1 MLSSTSDHE
10 PLPLLSSLLECLVT
24 GSLLRLQAS
33 YHFHNP
39 SSQPL
44 ECELKLPTLDSAV
57 LSDLTVT
64 TDSGEVLQAKVM
76 DKEEALGEYSDAI
89 SAGNTA
95 VYGEVKEEKEM
106 RISVGN
112 LAVGAGVRV
121 SLQLVMPLD
130 CREEKWLIVI
140 PAWLMSDWGDAPI
153 SAEKYKQLAAK
164 MQKNKLGLEIRIE
177 ESAKIQEIKCA
188 SHKIKVNLEDSGKK
202 AEICLISKQKLPSGA
217 DIQIEF
223 TTDQAAIPSLQTQ
236 YDPVA
241 NEHVGMLSFIPP
253 LLPAGQSPEDLEGTG
268 DFILIV
274 DRSGSMSGHPMN
286 MAKEAAVFFVKSLS
300 QDCSFNVISFGDRF
314 EKVFPASRP
323 VNSANIRQAITAISE
338 FEADLGGT
346 DILTPLEAIYA
357 EAADPAVPRSLYL
370 MTDGQVSNRE
380 TVIKCVAEHSKQ
392 TRVHAFGIGKGVD
405 RQLIKNCAKE
415 AKGCC
420 EFISDPGEIAGKVVT
435 VLRKAQLPAITDIRV
450 VWPRECAQYPSNDL
464 LPVCYY
470 GESVTTFAHFGDISL
485 AGDVKVTCM
494 RAGQKDPIEF
504 DVFVTKSELQGCD
517 LHKLWAKHAIR
528 ELDLAYH
535 KTPKSSIL
543 AKLKEISIQYGVPSD
558 HTAFL
563 CVQKNAQAVE
573 GQLQASFLSPP
584 QPAVVTYYQ
593 SGTKGAAS
601 VGCKK
606 RRIVQQLPAKK
617 SCPSAYYPFGVK
629 APHRYRPG
637 TVSLREIRKYQKS
650 TELLMRK
657 LSFQRLVRGIA
668 MEFKPEMRFQ
678 ASALLAIQE
687 AAEAFLVKMFEWTN
701 ECALH
706 GKRVTIQVRDMKLA
720 ETLANAPHERHQYA
734 QIPASVS
741 SPSRPIPKPAPIRP
755 ISAIKAAKKPPKQAK
770 KLKPPHV
777 SHPANSPQPGKRLI
791 LLSASL
797 LDLVTLQEVDGRW
810 LNSSLITCPPPA
822 DWTDEDLWTTLCAVV
837 VIETKY
843 AKKREEWQ
851 LVVRKGRK
859 ALQKAAIH
867 LASHFADAKRRLGL

>member
-1 MLSSTSDHE
+1 MLSSIGKQE
-10 PLPLLSSLLECLVT
+10 PLPLLSSLLDCLVT
-24 GSLLRLQAS
+24 GSLLRLRAS

-39 SSQPL
+39 NSHPL

-57 LSDLTVT
+57 LSDLTIT
-64 TDSGEVLQAKVM
+64 TDSGEVLQSKVM
-76 DKEEALGEYSDAI
+76 DKEEALGKYSDGI
-89 SAGNTA
+89 SGGNTV
-95 VYGEVKEEKEM
+95 VYGEVKEEM

-112 LAVGAGVRV
+112 LAVGAGVKV
-121 SLQLVMPLD
+121 TLQLVMPLD

-140 PAWLMSDWGDAPI
+140 PAWLISEWGEAPI

-164 MQKNKLGLEIRIE
+164 AQENKLGLEIRIE
-177 ESAKIQEIKCA
+177 ESAEIQKIKCR
-188 SHKIKVNLEDSGKK
+188 SHKIKVNLDDSGRK
-202 AEICLISKQKLPSGA
+202 AEIVLISKQKLPSA
-217 DIQIEF
+217 TDVEIEL
-223 TTDQAAIPSLQTQ
+223 TTSEAALPSLQTQ
-236 YDPVA
+236 YDR
-241 NEHVGMLSFIPP
+241 NEYVGMLSFIPP
-253 LLPAGQSPEDLEGTG
+253 LLPPGQSPEDLEGTG
-268 DFILIV
+268 DFILII
-274 DRSGSMSGHPMN
+274 DRSGSMGGHPMT
-286 MAKEAAVFFVKSLS
+286 MSKEAAVFFVKSLS
-300 QDCSFNVISFGDRF
+300 QDCSFNVISFGSQF
-314 EKVFPASRP
+314 EKVFPTSQP
-323 VNSANIRQAITAISE
+323 VNSANIRMAITAISE
-338 FEADLGGT
+338 FEANLGGT
-346 DILTPLEAIYA
+346 DILTPLEAIYR
-357 EAADPAVPRSLYL
+357 EDPDPAVPRSLYL
-370 MTDGQVSNRE
+370 MTDGEVDSRE
-380 TVIKCVAEHSKQ
+380 AVVKCVAEHSKQ

-405 RQLIKNCAKE
+405 RRLIKNCAKE

-450 VWPRECAQYPSNDL
+450 IWPRECTQYPSNDL

-470 GESVTTFAHFGDISL
+470 GESVTTFAHFGNRPLS
-485 AGDVKVTCM
+485 GDVKVTCL
-494 RAGQKDPIEF
+494 RAGQNKPIEF
-504 DVFVTKSELQGCD
+504 NVFVDKSELQGCD

-535 KTPKSSIL
+535 KTPKSSIF

-563 CVQKNAQAVE
+563 CVQTNAQAVV
-573 GQLQASFLSPP
+573 GQLQATFLSPP

-593 SGTKGAAS
+593 SGVNTAISPGGRKG
-601 VGCKK
+601 
-606 RRIVQQLPAKK
+606 RQQLPATK
-617 SCPSAYYPFGVK
+617 SCRSAYFPFVQK
-629 APHRYRPG
+629 PHRYRPG
-637 TVSLREIRKYQKS
+637 SVSLREIRKYQKS

-668 MEFKPEMRFQ
+668 MELKPEMRFQ

-687 AAEAFLVKMFEWTN
+687 AAEAFVVKMFEWTN

-720 ETLANAPHERHQYA
+720 ATLASSPHERHQFA
-734 QIPASVS
+734 QMPAS
-741 SPSRPIPKPAPIRP
+741 PSGPSLPIPKSAAIRPIP
-755 ISAIKAAKKPPKQAK
+755 AIKSAKKPPKQAIK
-770 KLKPPHV
+770 PKPPHV
-777 SHPANSPQPGKRLI
+777 SRSSPESGKRLI

-810 LNSSLITCPPPA
+810 LNSSLISCPPPA

-859 ALQKAAIH
+859 ALQKAAVH
-867 LASHFADAKRRLGL
+867 VASHFADAKRRLGL